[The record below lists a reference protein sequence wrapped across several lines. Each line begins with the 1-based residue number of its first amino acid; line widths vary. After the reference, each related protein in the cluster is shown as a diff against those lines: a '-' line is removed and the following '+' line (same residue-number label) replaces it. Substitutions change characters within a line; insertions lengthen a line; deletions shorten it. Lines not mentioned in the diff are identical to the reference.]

1 MIARMWRGR
10 TKAADRDRYFEY
22 LQRTGCPDLL
32 ATTGNRGVLVFRR
45 ADSEIAEFLLVSVW
59 ESFDA
64 IRRFAGPDARVARYY
79 PEDASFLLEMDPH
92 VTHFELLTKLPQ
104 VGCASSG
111 ARDPGLQ
118 SVQTSAET
126 DKKDTAG
133 DGGGSDH
140 APRATSRTA
149 LRTTL

>member
-45 ADSEIAEFLLVSVW
+45 TDSEIAEFLLVSVW

-64 IRRFAGPDARVARYY
+64 IRRFAGADARVARYY
-79 PEDASFLLEMDPH
+79 PEDESFLLEMDPH
-92 VTHFELLTKLPQ
+92 VTHFELLTELPQ

-126 DKKDTAG
+126 GKDSAG
-133 DGGGSDH
+133 HGGGSGH
-140 APRATSRTA
+140 AARATYRTS